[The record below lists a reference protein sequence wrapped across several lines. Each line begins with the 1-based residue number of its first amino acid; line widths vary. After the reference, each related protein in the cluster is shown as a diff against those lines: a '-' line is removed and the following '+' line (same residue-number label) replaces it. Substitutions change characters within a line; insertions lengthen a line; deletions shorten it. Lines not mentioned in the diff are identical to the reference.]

1 MAHSAIS
8 RDRSDGTILHLPEY
22 WRREGRLPISVNMQH
37 PVANVLKHVLVA
49 PLAAVA
55 KFEGESLPTK
65 VCPVLYVQGQNYAVL
80 THMLAGI
87 PEKGLGQQVADM
99 SEQRI
104 TLRDA
109 LDFLVNGY

>member
-1 MAHSAIS
+1 MEQFCIYPNIGAGK
-8 RDRSDGTILHLPEY
+8 DVYPFL
-22 WRREGRLPISVNMQH
+22 VNMQH

-65 VCPVLYVQGQNYAVL
+65 VCPVLFVQGQNYAVL

-87 PEKGLGQQVADM
+87 PDKELGQQVADM
-99 SEQRI
+99 SAHRAI
-104 TLRDA
+104 LRDA